1 MNPKKVLK
9 DAYEDRFSRYLIIGL
24 ILAGIFLFFNNSNEK
39 NPVEKTDGLAVDFFF
54 HPLCPHCQEQKP
66 FNQEL
71 MDKYPAAKWAYHDVT
86 NPEEAALFQ
95 EYARKRNIPL
105 QNLGVPGTF
114 IGEKS
119 FIGFDA
125 RETTGKDIENA
136 LEGYIQGKT
145 AEKVGSVV
153 KEPGSVAGT
162 EVALPFLGKI
172 NALDYSLPFLA
183 VILGLVDGF
192 NPCAMWVLVYLISL
206 IMALR
211 DKRKIWLLV
220 GSFVLASGMLYFL
233 FMTAWLNAFLF
244 LGYIRWLTIII
255 GIWAIY
261 AGSMS
266 LKDYFTAK
274 NALVCEVTD
283 ETGKEKTM
291 SRIERIVHSP
301 LTWATILGIIGLA
314 FIVNSVEF
322 VCSSAIPAIFTQ
334 VLTLSNLSG
343 WQYYGY
349 ILLYDAFFMLDDLII
364 FSLAAFA
371 VSTKFGERYAKY
383 CKLIGGAVLLVL
395 GLMLAFAPQV
405 LG

>member
-71 MDKYPAAKWAYHDVT
+71 MDKYPAAKWIYHDVT
-86 NPEEAALFQ
+86 NPKEAALFQ

-220 GSFVLASGMLYFL
+220 GSFVLASGVLYFL
-233 FMTAWLNAFLF
+233 FMTAWLNAFLL
-244 LGYIRWLTIII
+244 LGYMRWLTIII